1 METMREEKRMTDKE
15 KRIQHLNYEI
25 FMIEMKDHLDHADY
39 SLIAEYKKEIEELQ
53 NGKD

>member
-1 METMREEKRMTDKE
+1 MKEEKRMTDKE

-53 NGKD
+53 DDRD